1 MSIEIINKLGL
12 ADLVEHPR
20 NQWEHYMRDQIE
32 VAMGLPGF
40 SDRLMDAEAEA
51 VKHLKG
57 SMFSSEDVKASLTRL
72 NLMRHY
78 RISPKEEH
86 DNHYGKR

>member
-40 SDRLMDAEAEA
+40 SDRLMDAEAAA
-51 VKHLKG
+51 VKYMRG
-57 SMFSSEDVKASLTRL
+57 SMFNSDETRISMTRL
-72 NLMRHY
+72 NLMNHY
-78 RISPKEEH
+78 RIIPEE
-86 DNHYGKR
+86 HYGKR